1 MGIRFSDL
9 ERNPPSCRG
18 QFGRRKIIDEIPQN
32 DRTDPVKDHGPAHE
46 VEYSGPLR
54 ASWRAIAVF
63 NLHAAAAMAVATVI
77 AGWVLAVAPFVDS
90 TPSLMAHRWAGVAA
104 AGATLGAAAASRRRH
119 VETARMVMV
128 YRAALFGAAALMAIA
143 GHLGAA
149 LVWGPDFLTR

>member
-1 MGIRFSDL
+1 MVCIHG
-9 ERNPPSCRG
+9 RG
-18 QFGRRKIIDEIPQN
+18 GLPRVDMMSLVGKLHPLLVHFPIALVLVAAGAELAAMLR
-32 DRTDPVKDHGPAHE
+32 
-46 VEYSGPLR
+46 LR

-63 NLHAAAAMAVATVI
+63 NLQAAAAMAVATVI

-104 AGATLGAAAASRRRH
+104 AGATLGAAVASRRRH
-119 VETARMVMV
+119 VETARMVTV
-128 YRAALFGAAALMAIA
+128 YRVALFGAAAPMAIA